1 MKKEIKSERLI
12 LRTEYDP
19 YREAE
24 TILACFPDDKANPGR
39 IAAVPMFFIFD
50 EVLFEPYTEVNMDYY
65 YGSTKPLKDA
75 ELAEHCKRALE
86 KRYGEEYRIAYR
98 R

>member
-1 MKKEIKSERLI
+1 MMKPERLI
-12 LRTEYDP
+12 LRTEHDP

-24 TILACFPDDKANPGR
+24 TILACFPDDEANLGR
-39 IAAVPMFFIFD
+39 IAAVPMYFRFD
-50 EVLFEPYTEVNMDYY
+50 MVWFEPYTEVNMDYY

-75 ELAEHCKRALE
+75 ELAERCKMELE
-86 KRYGEEYRIAYR
+86 KRYGGKFKIVIR